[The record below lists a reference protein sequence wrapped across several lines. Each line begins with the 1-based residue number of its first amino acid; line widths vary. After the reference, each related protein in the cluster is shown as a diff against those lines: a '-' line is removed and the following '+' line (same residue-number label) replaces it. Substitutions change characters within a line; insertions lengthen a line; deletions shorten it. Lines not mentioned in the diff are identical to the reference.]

1 MIPNRR
7 LLIGCAVVIG
17 SATLA
22 WLAWKLPNHAS
33 QTSTETAKPA
43 LNPAASKG
51 ARDEFDRML
60 MVLTSGGNV
69 LEIENAIGF
78 LDTVTRN
85 GKGLKSTQRAEL
97 IAALQRGKPAAML
110 DGSWS
115 HLFNCACNALATGQP
130 APDEVLLGLLER
142 VAVNDASLVLRLF
155 ALQHIGRHFSTASQA
170 TQQRLRS
177 LVRQL
182 MNDPSSQTAGTALT
196 LWREWEKSAGPTDL
210 SSFDLSHGIAADHG
224 RPVDVRVAA
233 LHAIGDDSRVLGLAR
248 TIAVDRSQPVI
259 LRKVAL
265 NLIGRHGDQEDLAAL
280 RQCSK
285 ESPRLAQAGEPAAR
299 SLENRLAGI
308 TSPVL
313 RPY

>member
-1 MIPNRR
+1 M
-7 LLIGCAVVIG
+7 
-17 SATLA
+17 
-22 WLAWKLPNHAS
+22 
-33 QTSTETAKPA
+33 
-43 LNPAASKG
+43 
-51 ARDEFDRML
+51 
-60 MVLTSGGNV
+60 
-69 LEIENAIGF
+69 
-78 LDTVTRN
+78 
-85 GKGLKSTQRAEL
+85 
-97 IAALQRGKPAAML
+97 
-110 DGSWS
+110 
-115 HLFNCACNALATGQP
+115 
-130 APDEVLLGLLER
+130 
-142 VAVNDASLVLRLF
+142 NDSSLVLRLF
-155 ALQHIGRHFSTASQA
+155 ALQHIGRHFDTASQA
-170 TQQRLRS
+170 TQQRLRT

-196 LWREWEKSAGPTDL
+196 LWREWEKSAGPSDL

-224 RPVDVRVAA
+224 RPVDVRVSA

-265 NLIGRHGDQEDLAAL
+265 NLIGRHGDQEDLASL

-308 TSPVL
+308 ATPVL